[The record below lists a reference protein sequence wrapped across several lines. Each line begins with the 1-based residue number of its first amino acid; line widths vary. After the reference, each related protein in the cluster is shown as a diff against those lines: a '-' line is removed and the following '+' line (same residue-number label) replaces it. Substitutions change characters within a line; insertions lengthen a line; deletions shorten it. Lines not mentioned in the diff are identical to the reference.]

1 MLRINLLALT
11 FLFSSHALAQDIVT
25 KPLKDGFVLVE
36 TPGYSFEV
44 PQGWTVG
51 AETPW
56 GARDINS
63 KKEAGTFGAMTA
75 DARTATWDSLYRVSL
90 GFIMRE
96 EKGTA
101 TEYRKI
107 KTGKGYEAIA
117 FEVAKKDG
125 FASRRYVLLKNS
137 DGRALALS
145 VKIDRKADEANM
157 VKSFDRMVK
166 TATFR

>member
-1 MLRINLLALT
+1 MLRTKLVTAALLLSSLT
-11 FLFSSHALAQDIVT
+11 FAQDIVV
-25 KPLKDGFVLVE
+25 KPLKDGFVIVE

-44 PQGWTVG
+44 PKGWTVG
-51 AETPW
+51 TETPW

-63 KKEAGTFGAMTA
+63 KDQAGSFGAMTA

-125 FASRRYVLLKNS
+125 FASRRYVLLKNT